1 MQLNDLPVV
10 FRLGQ
15 RLFTAEKLPTLYR
28 SWDEHEILEL
38 FHSDEETCL
47 VAEDDGKIVAFAL
60 GCMMEKPR
68 SAWRYGWLEW
78 LGVSPRYKRC
88 GIARRLLNQLT
99 QLFIDREA
107 RIMLVD
113 TDEDNLWDGFDY
125 VIDVSRAC
133 EEFSIAFD
141 TFMSTYRGRLPLI
154 SDFCPTVVRLIQVK
168 YPDLTELVMPLDVPR
183 ELAAREF
190 KEDLS
195 RQMGC
200 DPSDIGVIY
209 LTPCPAKMV
218 SIRQPAEK
226 TRSALDGAVSIID
239 LYLPILAALKEISDQ
254 DIDPEIYRTFTFSAG
269 WEMLGEMTRLLGPE
283 RVLAVSGMS
292 DVIKVLNDIENS
304 KLRDVALV
312 EASSCMGGCIGGPLT
327 VENMYVARSNIIN
340 LMAKHG
346 SASGVKQQEIVEKYR
361 QGYYDLEHRLE
372 PRPLRP
378 LDPDR
383 AVAIE
388 KKKRK
393 EAILRSLPRIDCGCC
408 GAPTCEAL
416 ADDIVRGL
424 AVIEDCIPMGGE
436 ANGKR

>member
-1 MQLNDLPVV
+1 MADYYHPIRLVSEKCRGKRKCMRVCPTQAIRVRGGKAVINPELCVDCGECIHACPHGAIEPVTDLHTQARDFKYTVALPSPVIYSQ
-10 FRLGQ
+10 FRSDVDPKRVVQ
-15 RLFTAEKLPTLYR
+15 AIKRL
-28 SWDEHEILEL
+28 
-38 FHSDEETCL
+38 
-47 VAEDDGKIVAFAL
+47 
-60 GCMMEKPR
+60 
-68 SAWRYGWLEW
+68 
-78 LGVSPRYKRC
+78 
-88 GIARRLLNQLT
+88 
-99 QLFIDREA
+99 
-107 RIMLVD
+107 
-113 TDEDNLWDGFDY
+113 GFDY

-141 TFMSTYRGRLPLI
+141 TFVGAYKGRLPLI

-183 ELAAREF
+183 EVAAREF

-195 RQMGC
+195 RRTGC
-200 DPSDIGVIY
+200 DPAEIGVIY

-226 TRSALDGAVSIID
+226 SKSALDGAISIRDIYRP
-239 LYLPILAALKEISDQ
+239 LVAALKEIKDE
-254 DIDPEIYRTFTFSAG
+254 DVDPEISRSFTFSAG

-292 DVIKVLNDIENS
+292 DVIKVLDDIENS

-312 EASSCMGGCIGGPLT
+312 EASACMGGCIGGPLT

-346 SASGVKQQEIVEKYR
+346 AESGVKVAEIVEKYR
-361 QGYYDLEHRLE
+361 RGYYDLEQKLE

-393 EAILRSLPRIDCGCC
+393 AAILSALPGIDCGCC

-424 AVIEDCIPMGGE
+424 AEMEDCVAMGGSPD
-436 ANGKR
+436 GKR

>member
-1 MQLNDLPVV
+1 MAEYYHPIRLVSEKCEGRRKCMRVCPTQAIRVRNDKAVINPELCVDCGECIHACPHGAIQPITDLHTLSQGYKYKVALPSPVIYSQFKSDINPRRVV
-10 FRLGQ
+10 Q
-15 RLFTAEKLPTLYR
+15 AIKQ
-28 SWDEHEILEL
+28 I
-38 FHSDEETCL
+38 
-47 VAEDDGKIVAFAL
+47 
-60 GCMMEKPR
+60 
-68 SAWRYGWLEW
+68 
-78 LGVSPRYKRC
+78 
-88 GIARRLLNQLT
+88 
-99 QLFIDREA
+99 
-107 RIMLVD
+107 
-113 TDEDNLWDGFDY
+113 GFDY

-141 TFMSTYRGRLPLI
+141 SFMSTYGGRLPLI

-168 YPDLTELVMPLDVPR
+168 YPDLTELMMPLDVPR
-183 ELAAREF
+183 EVAAREF

-195 RQMGC
+195 RRTGC
-200 DPSDIGVIY
+200 APGDIGVIY

-226 TRSALDGAVSIID
+226 TKSALDGAVSIRD
-239 LYLPILAALKEISDQ
+239 LYGLILAALKEIGDE
-254 DIDPEIYRTFTFSAG
+254 DIDPEISRTFTFSAG

-292 DVIKVLNDIENS
+292 DVIKVLDDIENS

-327 VENMYVARSNIIN
+327 VENMYVARSNIVN

-346 SASGVKQQEIVEKYR
+346 SASGVNLQEIVEKYR

-383 AVAIE
+383 AIAIE
-388 KKKRK
+388 KKKHK
-393 EAILRSLPRIDCGCC
+393 EAILTSLPRIDCGCC

-424 AVIEDCIPMGGE
+424 AVIEDCILMGGS

>member
-1 MQLNDLPVV
+1 MALAEYYHPIRLVSEKCEGRRKCMRVCPTQAIRVRNGKAVINPELCVDCGECIQVCPHGAIQPITDLH
-10 FRLGQ
+10 
-15 RLFTAEKLPTLYR
+15 TLSR
-28 SWDEHEILEL
+28 D
-38 FHSDEETCL
+38 F
-47 VAEDDGKIVAFAL
+47 
-60 GCMMEKPR
+60 
-68 SAWRYGWLEW
+68 
-78 LGVSPRYKRC
+78 RYKVALPSPV
-88 GIARRLLNQLT
+88 IYSQFKSDFDPRRVVQA
-99 QLFIDREA
+99 IK
-107 RIMLVD
+107 RI
-113 TDEDNLWDGFDY
+113 GFDY

-183 ELAAREF
+183 EVAAREF

-195 RQMGC
+195 KRMHCAPG
-200 DPSDIGVIY
+200 DIGVIY

-226 TRSALDGAVSIID
+226 TKSALDGAVSIID
-239 LYLPILAALKEISDQ
+239 LYLPILAALREIRDQ
-254 DIDPEIYRTFTFSAG
+254 DIDPEIGRTFTFSAG

-292 DVIKVLNDIENS
+292 DVIKVLDDIENS

-346 SASGVKQQEIVEKYR
+346 SSSGVNLEEIVEKYR

-393 EAILRSLPRIDCGCC
+393 GAILSALPGIDCGCC

-416 ADDIVRGL
+416 ADDVVRGL
-424 AVIEDCIPMGGE
+424 AVLEDCILMGGE